1 MLASTGDASTP
12 ISTKSK
18 EKRGSGRYVVGIALS
33 AGLAGLLYGYDTVS
47 ISGAIDFLQTKYSL
61 SPAMQGLVISSIMI
75 GGVIGAGFSGF
86 LSDKYGRRRLLMSGA
101 VFFFVAALWSA
112 TVESPN
118 MLILARVIG
127 GIGIG
132 LAAALAVTYITE
144 SAPTNIRGALSSA
157 YQLLTISGIFL
168 TNVINYLIASSGSH
182 DWGVESGWRWML
194 GIGAIPAAVF
204 FIALWFSPESPRFL
218 IQNNRIDEG
227 FQVLEQ
233 INGTVKARSELRD
246 IQASIRRDRAKHA
259 SLSDLFAP
267 GLRKAL
273 FIGIFLAI
281 FNQAIGMNAI
291 SYYGPVMFS
300 HMGFGGN
307 TEFLASSL
315 VGGIE
320 LVFTVVGMYLIDTVG
335 RKKLMAIGSGLMVI
349 FALGISFSY
358 ENNYSLL
365 MLIFVICFTSAFAFS
380 MGPIPWIMIPELFP
394 TYLRGRATG
403 ICTVFLWGTNWAIGQ
418 FTPVMIDQLGGVGTF
433 LVFAGTNL
441 LCFLGVI
448 TFVPETKDK
457 TLEEI
462 EEMFQPKT
470 RRNKVSEQ
478 RQRLEQTERD
488 LRFANDLIAEAEAA
502 IAEAQKNK
510 EDAETLK
517 SNAIKARE
525 TALHAVRT
533 AEKVTPRQQNL

>member
-1 MLASTGDASTP
+1 MVSTDSGT
-12 ISTKSK
+12 ITRGTKPENK
-18 EKRGSGRYVVGIALS
+18 HGSGRYVVGLALS

-47 ISGAIDFLQTKYSL
+47 ISGAINFLREKYAL
-61 SPAMQGLVISSIMI
+61 SPGMQGLVISSIMI

-86 LSDKYGRRRLLMSGA
+86 LSDKYGRRKILMVGA
-101 VFFFVAALWSA
+101 GLFFVAALWSA
-112 TVESPN
+112 ATISPA
-118 MLILARVIG
+118 MLIGARIFG

-168 TNVINYLIASSGSH
+168 TNVINYLIASSGTH
-182 DWGVESGWRWML
+182 DWGVQSGWRWML
-194 GIGAIPAAVF
+194 GIGAIPAAIF
-204 FIALWFSPESPRFL
+204 FGALWFSPESPRFL
-218 IQNNRIDEG
+218 IQNGRIDEG
-227 FQVLEQ
+227 FQVLER

-246 IQASIRRDRAKHA
+246 IENSINRDREKHA
-259 SLSDLFAP
+259 SFSDLFAP
-267 GLRKAL
+267 GLRRAL

-291 SYYGPVMFS
+291 SYYGPVMFTD
-300 HMGFGGN
+300 MGFGGN

-315 VGGIE
+315 VGGVE

-335 RKKLMAIGSGLMVI
+335 RKKLMAVGSGLMI
-349 FALGISFSY
+349 LFALGISFSY
-358 ENNYSLL
+358 ANNYQLL

-418 FTPVMIDQLGGVGTF
+418 FTPVMINDLGGMGTF

-441 LCFLGVI
+441 LCFIGVI

-457 TLEEI
+457 SLEEI
-462 EEMFQPKT
+462 EQLFLPP
-470 RRNKVSEQ
+470 VSKDKASAEQ
-478 RQRLEQTERD
+478 QRLVQAERD
-488 LRFANDLIAEAEAA
+488 LRFANDLIAESEAA
-502 IAEAQKNK
+502 IVEAQQNK
-510 EDAETLK
+510 EDAEALK
-517 SNAIKARE
+517 KQALEARE
-525 TALHAVRT
+525 QALA
-533 AEKVTPRQQNL
+533 AQNGSAT